1 MARSSLL
8 GNADNTLPHDDDTTL
23 LGPSDNSD
31 SGSDTVGEDA
41 FLARP
46 EDSPGGPMLE
56 PLGGATDAS
65 GTGERADVEGTVTPD
80 ADILPDRVIGPDDG
94 MTDEDVR
101 VAVGEMVD
109 DEDTDDDGDGD
120 EV

>member
-1 MARSSLL
+1 MARSSIL
-8 GNADNTLPHDDDTTL
+8 GSADSTLPHDDDTTL

-65 GTGERADVEGTVTPD
+65 DTGERADVEGTVTPD
-80 ADILPDRVIGPDDG
+80 ADILPDRIVGPNDG
-94 MTDEDVR
+94 MTEDDVR

-109 DEDTDDDGDGD
+109 DDAEDEGEDDD
-120 EV
+120 V